1 YCKGDMDI
9 EIVQCWNCGYVY
21 NKLFD
26 NEKMKQAYFDGE
38 YITPK
43 VISEVM
49 SANIIFLKNK
59 IKKYAGDDKVFLE
72 IAPGACDLLLAL
84 LKDFKFAYSV
94 DPSFTPDLL
103 LSNYENI
110 SHIRNFF
117 SYQVVKEKINHK
129 INFVI
134 LRHLIEHIHNPREFL
149 EDVVKLLEDN
159 GVIYIETPNLLN
171 IINSKRFYEI
181 RHEHCAYYQENTLI
195 NIMLLLGCSL
205 IETLYLYDGQWI
217 GLFFRKNIENRK
229 KRDITYID
237 YKEGYKFISEI
248 QYLEKILKKYQKIII
263 YGAGG
268 HANSMMS
275 YLSEDNCKKI
285 IRAIDADERR
295 WGTYLQKSSIKIVE
309 PSIEN
314 IKDAECILMI
324 MPIYEKKV
332 IEKEVEKFMKD
343 GRLNLDVICTSDT
356 IQIKKLV

>member
-1 YCKGDMDI
+1 MDI

-181 RHEHCAYYQENTLI
+181 RHEHCAYY
-195 NIMLLLGCSL
+195 
-205 IETLYLYDGQWI
+205 
-217 GLFFRKNIENRK
+217 
-229 KRDITYID
+229 
-237 YKEGYKFISEI
+237 
-248 QYLEKILKKYQKIII
+248 
-263 YGAGG
+263 
-268 HANSMMS
+268 
-275 YLSEDNCKKI
+275 
-285 IRAIDADERR
+285 
-295 WGTYLQKSSIKIVE
+295 
-309 PSIEN
+309 
-314 IKDAECILMI
+314 
-324 MPIYEKKV
+324 
-332 IEKEVEKFMKD
+332 
-343 GRLNLDVICTSDT
+343 
-356 IQIKKLV
+356 